1 MSTYRSLLRHS
12 AAYSV
17 PVVLG
22 KMCSFFLLPIYT
34 RYLSPADYGV
44 LELLDLTSFVLGSL
58 LGARLGDALCFFY
71 AEASTRESRDTVV
84 TTALFSAVVLG
95 AAGALSGYWL
105 TGPVGM
111 LVFRTTAYNRYFYLV
126 FANFV
131 LMLPQ
136 EVGLAYLRAVNKSF
150 QFTLCV
156 SLRLAASIAF
166 NVWFLTAWSMGIA
179 AMLWGTLAGSAILAG
194 AVLVIIFST
203 VRPSFSAAL
212 CRRMLAFTFPIG
224 LSGVAMLVIHYGDRF
239 FLQRAASLADVGIYS
254 LAYKLGML
262 VTYVQL
268 PFATYWTSQMYRI
281 VRGENGETI
290 NARVCTYL
298 TLTLSGAAV
307 VITVFCRPALNLM
320 TTPGFRAAAQFIPL
334 VAAAYVIR
342 GLGDQ
347 FRNVFLMENRTGTDA
362 QTSTLGSL
370 LCVAGYLLLI
380 PRFKMWG
387 AAAATLC
394 AFAGVAVYSYWKA
407 QRVKKYHY
415 EVGRLS
421 KIGLSAC
428 ASSAVALI
436 IRPEAVGAQ
445 FLLGLGSVALF
456 VLLLAA
462 SGFFTREEVE
472 TVKELRSYLLSRAG
486 IATGSA

>member
-1 MSTYRSLLRHS
+1 
-12 AAYSV
+12 
-17 PVVLG
+17 
-22 KMCSFFLLPIYT
+22 MCY
-34 RYLSPADYGV
+34 
-44 LELLDLTSFVLGSL
+44 
-58 LGARLGDALCFFY
+58 FY
-71 AEASTRESRDTVV
+71 AEAATQESRDTVV
-84 TTALFSAVVLG
+84 TTAFLSALVMG

-105 TGPVGM
+105 AGPMGM
-111 LVFRTTAYNRYFYLV
+111 LVFRTTAYSRYFHLV

-136 EVGLAYLRAVNKSF
+136 EVGLAYLRAVNKSGL
-150 QFTLCV
+150 FTVCLSV
-156 SLRLAASIAF
+156 RLVAAIVF
-166 NVWFLTAWSMGIA
+166 NVWFLAVWSMGIS
-179 AMLWGTLAGSAILAG
+179 AMLWSTLAASAILAS
-194 AVLVIIFST
+194 VITVIVFSR

-212 CRRMLAFTFPIG
+212 CRRMLAFTVPIG
-224 LSGVAMLVIHYGDRF
+224 VSGVAMLVIHYGDRF
-239 FLQRAASLADVGIYS
+239 FLQRSASLADVGIYS

-262 VTYVQL
+262 VSYVQL

-281 VRGENGETI
+281 VRGVNGEAI

-298 TLTLSGAAV
+298 TLALSGAAV
-307 VITVFCRPALNLM
+307 VITVFCRPVLTLM
-320 TTPGFRAAAQFIPL
+320 TTPGFRSASLFIPMI
-334 VAAAYVIR
+334 AAAYVIR

-347 FRNVFLMENRTGTDA
+347 FRNVFFMENRTGIDA
-362 QTSTLGSL
+362 QTSTLGSM
-370 LCVAGYLLLI
+370 LCVAGYVLLI

-394 AFAGVAVYSYWKA
+394 AFVGLAVYSYWRS

-428 ASSAVALI
+428 AASAVALI
-436 IRPEAVGAQ
+436 GAPEAVGAQ
-445 FLLGLGSVALF
+445 FLLGLGSVGLF